1 MVARTNHRKTISR
14 TTLIAVLVAMTAAL
28 VARSVL
34 QVQLLND
41 GVQRYLAADIS
52 YLLVPVVMACLL
64 FPLWRTERPFL
75 AAQFQLSDL
84 SGRIVVRALTIGLLI
99 RIIWWCQLV
108 AGTSFGIYQSTE
120 SAAVVG
126 PVFSFQCA
134 APAVVA
140 LGVLVMAVLTPA
152 IEETVNRG
160 YVLSALQRR
169 GFLVSVI
176 VSALVFAVFH
186 RLGSWPFAFFAG
198 LVLGTQY
205 WSAESLWPSLITH
218 ATVNGLI
225 LIDWRCLSGQW
236 NPRLEDLPVVQ
247 PGLIAMVI
255 GIVCLGVLFVMLR
268 KMATGAHRPR

>member
-152 IEETVNRG
+152 IEETVSRG

>member
-152 IEETVNRG
+152 IEETVYRG

-236 NPRLEDLPVVQ
+236 NPRLEDLPVLQ
-247 PGLIAMVI
+247 PGLTAMVI
-255 GIVCLGVLFVMLR
+255 GIASLGVLFVMLR

>member
-205 WSAESLWPSLITH
+205 WSAKSLWPSLITH

-247 PGLIAMVI
+247 PGLTAMVI
-255 GIVCLGVLFVMLR
+255 GIACLGVLFVMLR